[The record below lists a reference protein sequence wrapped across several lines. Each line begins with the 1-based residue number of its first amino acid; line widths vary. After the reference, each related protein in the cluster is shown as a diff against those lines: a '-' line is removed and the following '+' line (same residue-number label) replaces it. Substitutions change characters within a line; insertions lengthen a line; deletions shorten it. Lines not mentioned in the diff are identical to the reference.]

1 MNHQTIISFILLSFS
16 LFSNAQETLKDISN
30 QKTENHI
37 NIPGT
42 RLFIIPPKGFT
53 IAKSF
58 IGLQKGEDVGIQVYD
73 LDGGNFYSNARS
85 INRKKFEDYGLK
97 VYDYSEFHLNTY
109 PAKYLYV
116 QGSALIHSHQLT
128 FGDSTFSVMLMT
140 VFPPGDKEM
149 AEQLK
154 TALLSVYYDPSFK
167 VDPFATAH
175 FTIDE
180 SVTRYKFS
188 MYSSNLY
195 AYTPDGKK
203 NDDKFSP
210 LVTITQLPLE
220 QGSTF
225 ETIAE
230 SVIKGINQNSFILI
244 ENISAT
250 QKTINGF
257 EAYEKIIKGYFNRK
271 KARFY
276 YLIFKQEERC
286 IVFCGMSYAEDDND
300 LNDFKTFAKTIK
312 LK

>member
-1 MNHQTIISFILLSFS
+1 MNHQTIITFILLSFS
-16 LFSNAQETLKDISN
+16 VFSKAQESAKDVST

-58 IGLQKGEDVGIQVYD
+58 LGLQKGEEAMIQVYD
-73 LDGGNFYSNARS
+73 LDGGDFYSNAKS
-85 INRKKFEDYGLK
+85 ISRKKFEDNGFK
-97 VYDYSEFHLNTY
+97 VYDYSEFHLNAY
-109 PAKYLYV
+109 PAKYVCV

-128 FGDSTFSVMLMT
+128 FGDSTFSVMLIT
-140 VFPPGDKEM
+140 GFSSEDKETG
-149 AEQLK
+149 EQIK
-154 TALLSVYYDPSFK
+154 NALLSVYYDPSLK

-180 SVTRYKFS
+180 SATRYKFS

-230 SVIKGINQNSFILI
+230 SMIKGINQNSFILI

-250 QKTINGF
+250 RKTINGF

-276 YLIFKQEERC
+276 YLIFKQENRC
-286 IVFCGMSYAEDDND
+286 IVFCGMTYAEDDND
-300 LNDFKTFAKTIK
+300 LNDFITFAKTIQ

>member
-1 MNHQTIISFILLSFS
+1 MKTIITLLVICLSV
-16 LFSNAQETLKDISN
+16 LCQAQEAVKDISN

-53 IAKSF
+53 VSKSF
-58 IGLQKGEDVGIQVYD
+58 LGLRKGEDAMIQVYE
-73 LDGGNFYSNARS
+73 LNGGNFYSNAKS
-85 INRKKFEDYGLK
+85 INRKKFEDNGIK
-97 VYDYSEFHLNTY
+97 VYNYSEFHFNTY
-109 PAKYLYV
+109 PAKYVYV
-116 QGSALIHSHQLT
+116 QGSPLINSHQLT
-128 FGDSTFSVMLMT
+128 YGDSTFSVMLISG
-140 VFPPGDKEM
+140 FSSEDKEM
-149 AEQLK
+149 EKEINAS
-154 TALLSVYYDPSFK
+154 LLSVYYDPSLK
-167 VDPFATAH
+167 IDPFATAH
-175 FTIDE
+175 FTLDE

-188 MYSSNLY
+188 EYSSNLY

-203 NDDKFSP
+203 DHDKFSP

-225 ETIAE
+225 ETIVE

-244 ENISAT
+244 ENISEGK
-250 QKTINGF
+250 KTINGF

-276 YLIFKQEERC
+276 YLIFKQEDHC
-286 IVFCGMSYAEDDND
+286 VIFCGMSYAEDEND